1 MCIWECTIDPEDLMP
16 VEVPPTK
23 RNKKTDSDEEDDVNI
38 EETVEKTDK
47 QIKAYEDSLL
57 KSRNLPLNNKLII
70 FLPLNKLIIL
80 SQILRY

>member
-16 VEVPPTK
+16 MEVPPTK

-38 EETVEKTDK
+38 EETIEKTDK

-57 KSRNLPLNNKLII
+57 KSRNLPLN
-70 FLPLNKLIIL
+70 KLIIL